1 MQLRNTNPLGA
12 VDLPLIGRVLEPGET
27 FEIDDER
34 GNALLEQ
41 VGNYELVREPKAPT
55 AKAKGRAAAAAAR
68 KAGQDT
74 DPTDEPSG
82 DVESD
87 DTVKG
92 EAQ

>member
-1 MQLRNTNPLGA
+1 MRLRNTNPLGA
-12 VDLPLIGRVLEPGET
+12 VELPLIGRVLEPGDV

-41 VGNYELVREPKAPT
+41 AGNYELVREPKAPS
-55 AKAKGRAAAAAAR
+55 AKAKGRQSAPPRA
-68 KAGQDT
+68 KAT

-82 DVESD
+82 DVEND